1 MQTLES
7 IGKAKKCEN
16 FQGEKERSPMF
27 CASMCWKI
35 EIGLRWVY
43 NDIFQ
48 LSSQEA
54 KSSFGDDR
62 ILVEKFIESPR
73 HIEIQVI
80 GDQHDNYLYLHE
92 RECSVQRRNQKVIEE
107 APSPFIDQSTRDMMG
122 QQAISLAR
130 EVGYFSAGTV
140 EFLVDKHKKF
150 YFLEMNTR
158 LQVEHPITECITG
171 IDIVHQMLR
180 VAKGYKLDLKQC
192 DMPLK
197 GHAVEC
203 RVYAED
209 PTKNFGLP
217 SIGRLFRYSEP
228 KTPNVRC
235 DSGIDEGSEISMYY
249 DPMICKLVTYGKDRA
264 EAMECM
270 TQALDSYV
278 IQGLT
283 HNISLLRTCI
293 NEEKF
298 KSGDITTNYLYETFR
313 DGFQGYHLTQTDKVY
328 LSAIATLVNLHQE
341 FLYMQRDLKSMK
353 PKSLSVKIGDDVTD
367 ITVSASGK
375 SFTFSIG
382 GDKYAVDGFEKDE
395 LINCSINGQKL
406 PTIQLLSRTSG
417 GNVRLQYLGTEFDLT
432 VMSPRSAKLLEM
444 LPQKPKPDLSKFVK
458 APMAGTLVQIALNI
472 GDPVFAGQEVCVLE
486 AMKMQNS
493 LIVASDGVVKAVNFS
508 PGSAVNKDD
517 LILELE

>member
-1 MQTLES
+1 M
-7 IGKAKKCEN
+7 
-16 FQGEKERSPMF
+16 
-27 CASMCWKI
+27 
-35 EIGLRWVY
+35 
-43 NDIFQ
+43 
-48 LSSQEA
+48 
-54 KSSFGDDR
+54 
-62 ILVEKFIESPR
+62 EKFIESPR
-73 HIEIQVI
+73 HIEIQVL

-92 RECSVQRRNQKVIEE
+92 RECSIQRRNQKVIEE

-130 EVGYFSAGTV
+130 EVGYHSAGTV

-180 VAKGYKLDLKQC
+180 VAKGYKLGIKQSE
-192 DMPLK
+192 MPLK

-228 KTPNVRC
+228 KTENVRC
-235 DSGIDEGSEISMYY
+235 DSGIDEGTEISMYY
-249 DPMICKLVTYGKDRA
+249 DPMICKLVTYGRDRS
-264 EAMECM
+264 EAMNCM
-270 TQALDSYV
+270 TQALDSYI
-278 IQGLT
+278 IQGVT

-298 KSGDITTNYLYETFR
+298 KSGDITTNYLYETFPE
-313 DGFQGYHLTQTDKVY
+313 GFQGYQPTKTDKVY

-341 FLYMQRDLKSMK
+341 CLYMQRDLKSLK
-353 PKSLSVKIGDDVTD
+353 QKSLTVKIGEEFID
-367 ITVSASGK
+367 ITISASGN
-375 SFTFSIG
+375 SFKFTIN
-382 GDKYAVDGFEKDE
+382 GDHYEIEGFNSHE
-395 LINCSINGQKL
+395 LINCSVNGEKL
-406 PTIQLLSRTSG
+406 PTIQLLSRSSG
-417 GNVRLQYLGTEFDLT
+417 GNVCLQYLGTEFNLT
-432 VMSPRSAKLLEM
+432 VMSPRSAELLQI
-444 LPQKPKPDLSKFVK
+444 LPEKPKPDLSKFVK
-458 APMAGTLVQIALNI
+458 APMAGTLVQIALKI
-472 GDPVFAGQEVCVLE
+472 GDQVFAGQEVCVLE

-493 LIVASDGVVKAVNFS
+493 LVIASDGVVKAVNFS
-508 PGSAVNKDD
+508 PGAAVNKDD